1 MRVRYD
7 GDIPVGVP
15 GVPIDWTPGLEAE
28 VSADTGAYL
37 LRNIHFHEVVPE
49 PVPPVEVAV
58 PVPVIVPCTGAA
70 STLHVSVCPA
80 SVSVTARG
88 LMRVSMLVLPQ
99 TVRLAP
105 GPCTKCGGK
114 F

>member
-49 PVPPVEVAV
+49 PVPPVEAAPEPTPE
-58 PVPVIVPCTGAA
+58 PVPEPTPEPEPVPPEPVVAPEQEIQTPG
-70 STLHVSVCPA
+70 STEETP
-80 SVSVTARG
+80 RED
-88 LMRVSMLVLPQ
+88 
-99 TVRLAP
+99 
-105 GPCTKCGGK
+105 
-114 F
+114 